1 MFGSW
6 LPEEVAV
13 RVFRWLAPDDLA
25 RAELVCRQWHSLVS
39 LSPASSSL
47 TPWLWRKVH
56 ERHFGGPVPTKKKKK
71 SFDQRT
77 FCLHSARLLHKY
89 QQSAANVDAMLMWAI
104 SCGHHAALAHI
115 LATSPAA
122 VRALPEK
129 RDVFLVGAL
138 GSGDERIMELMCAHG
153 APVPPRMVI
162 AAVRRGSLGT
172 VSVLLR
178 FAVPTQQTDS
188 DDGGAQPPA
197 AITTP
202 LDHLEALLQG
212 SGTSAETLWHRA
224 AEGGHLSLMARLAK
238 IHQEHSQE
246 RYRQLLLSYGPRG
259 YTALQVACCQN
270 NRRVFDF
277 LVAGHMCDEL
287 LNAPTRYRP
296 IMSAL
301 LLAVKHAGVDT
312 TRRLLEL
319 GAQESN
325 AGLNFSPLHV
335 AS

>member
-1 MFGSW
+1 FGGW

-56 ERHFGGPVPTKKKKK
+56 ERHFGGPVPTKDKEK

-77 FCLHSARLLHKY
+77 FCLHSARLLHK
-89 QQSAANVDAMLMWAI
+89 
-104 SCGHHAALAHI
+104 CGL
-115 LATSPAA
+115 LSTQ
-122 VRALPEK
+122 K
-129 RDVFLVGAL
+129 RDAFLVGAL

-178 FAVPTQQTDS
+178 FVVPTQQTES
-188 DDGGAQPPA
+188 DDGAQPPA

-202 LDHLEALLQG
+202 LDPLEALLQG

-224 AEGGHLSLMARLAK
+224 AEGGHVSLMARLAK

-259 YTALQVACCQN
+259 YTGKQTTSLQLF
-270 NRRVFDF
+270 NR
-277 LVAGHMCDEL
+277 
-287 LNAPTRYRP
+287 
-296 IMSAL
+296 
-301 LLAVKHAGVDT
+301 
-312 TRRLLEL
+312 
-319 GAQESN
+319 
-325 AGLNFSPLHV
+325 
-335 AS
+335 